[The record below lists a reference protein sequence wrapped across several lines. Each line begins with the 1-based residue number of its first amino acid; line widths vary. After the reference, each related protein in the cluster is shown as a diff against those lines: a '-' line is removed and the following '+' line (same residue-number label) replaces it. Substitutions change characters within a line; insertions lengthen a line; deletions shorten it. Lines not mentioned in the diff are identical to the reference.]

1 MLPARSLAWRRAACP
16 SADVLPALRPPT
28 RVSLIASGM
37 LQRVRQRQR
46 DGAALAAA
54 VATGAVGRL
63 LAAATVQLLP
73 LKRRVVPDMPLPV
86 RIDLPTGSR
95 WFWFRDGSELLA
107 LREIFGEGEYEAV
120 GHGDPRLIV
129 DLGANAGQ
137 AALWFRSRFPQARI
151 ISAEPDPRTFATLI
165 RNHSGDPMITLAQ
178 VAIAG
183 TDDFYGLAREPDSS
197 WGTRVVP
204 DGGSDVDRVQA
215 VRLETLMQ
223 QHAIEWVDLL
233 KVDIEGMEHE
243 ALGRCEALRRVGRV
257 IGEIHADRIGVPVDR
272 ALEDMRSSGGFDTA
286 VLNGDIFVLERR

>member
-1 MLPARSLAWRRAACP
+1 MFPGRSLPWRRAACP
-16 SADVLPALRPPT
+16 SADVLRASRRPT
-28 RVSLIASGM
+28 RVSLVGSGP
-37 LQRVRQRQR
+37 LQQVRQRQR
-46 DGAALAAA
+46 DGAALGAA
-54 VATGAVGRL
+54 VAAGPAGRL

-73 LKRRVVPDMPLPV
+73 LKRRVVPDLPLPV
-86 RIDLPTGSR
+86 RVGLPTGSR

-120 GHGDPRLIV
+120 DHGDPRLIV

-137 AALWFRSRFPQARI
+137 AALWFRSRFPRARI
-151 ISAEPDPRTFATLI
+151 ISAEPDPRTFATLT
-165 RNHSGDPMITLAQ
+165 RNHRRDPMITLAQ

-183 TDDFYGLAREPDSS
+183 SDDLYGLAREPDSS

-204 DGGSDVDRVQA
+204 DGRGDVEHVQA

-243 ALGRCEALRRVGRV
+243 ALGHCDALRCVGRV

-272 ALEDMRSSGGFDTA
+272 AIEDMRRSGGFDTA
-286 VLNGDIFVLERR
+286 VLRGDIFVLERR